1 MSSHTRMARTKNH
14 NVVEKGCEEEEEET
28 IKKQRLRPTGS
39 VMKERQK
46 KDVTSK
52 KQRLRPT

>member
-1 MSSHTRMARTKNH
+1 MARTKNH
-14 NVVEKGCEEEEEET
+14 NVVEKGCEEEEET
-28 IKKQRLRPTGS
+28 IKKQRLRPTGF